1 MVITQDWYF
10 CILGSSPSM
19 PTNNYKKKQIMGLNE
34 DFLAFTKVFDAL
46 YEIGVT
52 KDVAIDIV
60 INELFDN
67 ASKYAGKLDVIEE
80 MLVEKLTIDQY
91 ISLKNYKLF

>member
-1 MVITQDWYF
+1 
-10 CILGSSPSM
+10 
-19 PTNNYKKKQIMGLNE
+19 MGLKE
-34 DFLAFTKVFDAL
+34 DFLGFTKVFDVL

-52 KDVAIDIV
+52 KDVAKDIV

-67 ASKYAGKLDVIEE
+67 ANKYAGKLDVIDE
-80 MLVEKLTIDQY
+80 MLLEKLTIDQY

>member
-1 MVITQDWYF
+1 
-10 CILGSSPSM
+10 
-19 PTNNYKKKQIMGLNE
+19 MGLKE
-34 DFLAFTKVFDAL
+34 DFLGFTRVFDVL

-52 KDVAIDIV
+52 KDVAKDIV

-67 ASKYAGKLDVIEE
+67 ANKYAGNLDVIDE
-80 MLVEKLTIDQY
+80 MLLEKLTIDQY

>member
-1 MVITQDWYF
+1 
-10 CILGSSPSM
+10 
-19 PTNNYKKKQIMGLNE
+19 MGLKE
-34 DFLAFTKVFDAL
+34 DFLGFTKVFDVL

-67 ASKYAGKLDVIEE
+67 ANKYAGKLDVIEE
-80 MLVEKLTIDQY
+80 MLLEKLTIDQS

>member
-1 MVITQDWYF
+1 
-10 CILGSSPSM
+10 
-19 PTNNYKKKQIMGLNE
+19 MGLNE
-34 DFLAFTKVFDAL
+34 DFLKFTKVFDAL

-80 MLVEKLTIDQY
+80 MLLEKLTIDQY
-91 ISLKNYKLF
+91 ISLKNYKVF

>member
-1 MVITQDWYF
+1 
-10 CILGSSPSM
+10 
-19 PTNNYKKKQIMGLNE
+19 MGLKE
-34 DFLAFTKVFDAL
+34 DFLGFTRVFDVL

-52 KDVAIDIV
+52 KDVAKDIV

-67 ASKYAGKLDVIEE
+67 ANKYAGNLDEIDE
-80 MLVEKLTIDQY
+80 MLLEKLTIDQY

>member
-1 MVITQDWYF
+1 
-10 CILGSSPSM
+10 
-19 PTNNYKKKQIMGLNE
+19 MGLNE
-34 DFLAFTKVFDAL
+34 DFLKFAKVFDVL

-80 MLVEKLTIDQY
+80 MLLEKLTIDQY

>member
-1 MVITQDWYF
+1 
-10 CILGSSPSM
+10 
-19 PTNNYKKKQIMGLNE
+19 MGLNE
-34 DFLAFTKVFDAL
+34 DFLGFTKVFDAL

-80 MLVEKLTIDQY
+80 MLLEKLTIDQY
-91 ISLKNYKLF
+91 ISLKNYKVF

>member
-1 MVITQDWYF
+1 
-10 CILGSSPSM
+10 
-19 PTNNYKKKQIMGLNE
+19 MGLKE
-34 DFLAFTKVFDAL
+34 DFLGFTRVFDVL

-67 ASKYAGKLDVIEE
+67 ANKYAGKLDVIEE
-80 MLVEKLTIDQY
+80 MLLEKLTIDQY